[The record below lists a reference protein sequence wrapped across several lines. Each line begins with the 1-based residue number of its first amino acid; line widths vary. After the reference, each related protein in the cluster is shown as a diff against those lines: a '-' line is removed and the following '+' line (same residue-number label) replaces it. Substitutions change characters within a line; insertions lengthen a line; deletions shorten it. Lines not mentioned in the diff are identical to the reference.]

1 MEKRRSPLPPW
12 PAGARPGGERRAWRD
27 EEAVLVTYRVA
38 ADLDPALVCD
48 LPVLEESVDRALRAG
63 RTGELEGVQPGPG
76 TLTVLAYGSDADRLW
91 ASIEAAVRTFPCRP
105 AQVTLR
111 YGLLGAP
118 DRTLSL

>member
-1 MEKRRSPLPPW
+1 
-12 PAGARPGGERRAWRD
+12 
-27 EEAVLVTYRVA
+27 VLVTYRVA